1 MSCLTNRNPRRYDE
15 AVQRLRLR
23 FSRGEELKY
32 ISHLDLMRLWE
43 RVLRRAG
50 IPMAYSE
57 GFSPHPRISL
67 AAPLPIGV
75 TSEAELMDVVVK
87 KTVSPLFFMQH
98 TKPQLPS
105 GMEVLEI
112 VQVPLTAPSL
122 QSQAQFIDYRVSDR
136 SDRTADEIRGA
147 VTAALQAEKLP
158 WHHMRDTGPRHYDL
172 RPLIEDLWLE
182 GWQYHVFTLGM
193 RLRCD
198 AKGTGRP
205 EQVTAALG
213 LTDRPGLIHRTKIT
227 LAGS

>member
-1 MSCLTNRNPRRYDE
+1 MSCLTNRNSRRYDE

-87 KTVSPLFFMQH
+87 KTVSPHFFMQN
-98 TKPQLPS
+98 TQPQLPR
-105 GMEVLEI
+105 GLEVLEI

-122 QSQAQFIDYRVSDR
+122 QSQALFIDYRVSDR
-136 SDRTADEIRGA
+136 SDGTADEIRGA
-147 VTAALQAEKLP
+147 VTATLQAEKLP

-172 RPLIEDLWLE
+172 RPLIEHLWLE
-182 GWQYHVFTLGM
+182 SWQDHIFTLGM

-198 AKGTGRP
+198 ARGTGRP

-213 LTDRPGLIHRTKIT
+213 LTDHPSLVHRTKII